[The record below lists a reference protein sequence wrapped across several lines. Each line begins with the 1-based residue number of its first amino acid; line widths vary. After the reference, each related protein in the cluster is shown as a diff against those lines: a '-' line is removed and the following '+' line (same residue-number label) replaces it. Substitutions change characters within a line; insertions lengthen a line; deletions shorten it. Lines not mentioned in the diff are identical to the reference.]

1 MISSSTTESAP
12 AARTDSP
19 CPWASDCLPSKST
32 KLPSAG
38 RNAEMGDLLPQT
50 NGYAQLAADVLAR
63 AKQCGATEADIVV
76 ADGETFSVQVRVG
89 VVDRLSK
96 AREKRLGLRVFVG
109 KRSACTSTSDFSTE
123 SLHRLVSETCTLAKA
138 VVEDQVSGLPEAARM
153 AKDWP

>member
-1 MISSSTTESAP
+1 MSN
-12 AARTDSP
+12 
-19 CPWASDCLPSKST
+19 LPQ
-32 KLPSAG
+32 
-38 RNAEMGDLLPQT
+38 QT

-109 KRSACTSTSDFSTE
+109 KRSATTSTSDFSVD
-123 SLHRLVSETCTLAKA
+123 SLHRLVDETCTLAKA
-138 VVEDQVSGLPEAARM
+138 VVPDEMSGLPEASQM
-153 AKDWP
+153 ATD